1 MGFYSRV
8 VLPRILETAM
18 QQATMTPFRQ
28 RIGQAAYGQVL
39 EIGIGPGLNLP
50 FYGPN
55 VRSVT
60 GIDPSPE
67 LLVMA
72 ARRGTALTLPV
83 ELIEGSSEALPMED
97 GTIDTVVTTWTLCT
111 IPGAA
116 KALSEMRRVLKPG
129 GQLLFVEHGRS
140 PDAGVTRWQDGLTP
154 VWKHFTGGCHLNRK
168 IDDLVAGSGF
178 AIKALRNEYLPGPR
192 PMTYMYEGRATPR

>member
-1 MGFYSRV
+1 MV
-8 VLPRILETAM
+8 
-18 QQATMTPFRQ
+18 PFRQ
-28 RIGQAAYGQVL
+28 RVGQAAEGRIL

-55 VRSVT
+55 VSAVI

-67 LLVMA
+67 LLAMA
-72 ARRGTALTLPV
+72 ARRRAALPPPTLQV
-83 ELIEGSSEALPMED
+83 ELIEGSSEALPLDD
-97 GTIDTVVTTWTLCT
+97 GSIDTVVTTWTLCT

-116 KALSEMRRVLKPG
+116 RALGEMRRVLKPG
-129 GQLLFVEHGRS
+129 GQLLFVEHGRA
-140 PDAGVTRWQDGLTP
+140 PDPGVVRWQDGLTP

-168 IDDLVAGSGF
+168 IDALIGDSGF
-178 AIKALRNEYLPGPR
+178 TISTLHNEYLPGPR